1 MRTLPSSRTSEKS
14 ILIVTQT
21 FDPHADELLLLLR
34 YMGHEPIRVNTD
46 ALPGNALLSYTFA
59 RGTEDCAQRDALAH
73 PQAHYT
79 LFLDGRLI
87 EAQQVHAVWWR
98 RPAPYQFVGTL
109 LPEELRLATA
119 ETEQAMQ
126 AFWLALLAQDC
137 AWMSTPA
144 ALTLACNLP
153 EQMRRAQHYGFATP
167 RMLITTR
174 AGQMR
179 TFYRETAGQMVYC
192 LLSCL
197 GTPILDGCQHP
208 TTQAAAALVS
218 PDLLAA
224 FEQMVSVPCL
234 FYERLPVQHFLV
246 VVMIADQ
253 VFTAQTTPTA
263 PLDQVP
269 HWWSSQG
276 STLPYEP
283 VVLPTPLVDRCRAYV
298 QSYGLTFG
306 VVWLARGPENQLFF
320 VSLDPVGSFLWL
332 EQQCPELRMSET
344 LAQWLI
350 DGKQAEQ

>member
-1 MRTLPSSRTSEKS
+1 MHMPPSSQTTEKS

-34 YMGHEPIRVNTD
+34 YMGQEPIRVNTD
-46 ALPGNALLSYTFA
+46 AIPGNALLSYTFA
-59 RGTEDCAQRDALAH
+59 RGAENLARRDALESPLAR
-73 PQAHYT
+73 YT

-87 EAQQVHAVWWR
+87 EAQQIHAVWWR

-109 LPEELRLATA
+109 LPEELHLAA
-119 ETEQAMQ
+119 METRQAMQ

-153 EQMRRAQHYGFATP
+153 EQMRRGQHYGFATP
-167 RMLITTR
+167 RTLITTR

-179 TFYRETAGQMVYC
+179 TFYQETDGQMVFC
-192 LLSCL
+192 MLSSL
-197 GTPILDGCQHP
+197 GTPILDGWQQP
-208 TTQAAAALVS
+208 ATQAAAALVS
-218 PDLLAA
+218 SDLLAA

-234 FYERLPVQHFLV
+234 FYEHLPAQQFLV
-246 VVMIADQ
+246 VVIIADQ
-253 VFTAQTTPTA
+253 VFAAQTTPTA
-263 PLDQVP
+263 PLDQVA
-269 HWWSSQG
+269 HWWSPQVCE
-276 STLPYEP
+276 LPYEP
-283 VVLPTPLVDRCRAYV
+283 AVLPASLVDHCRAYV

-306 VVWLARGPENQLFF
+306 VMRLVRGPENQYFF

-350 DGKQAEQ
+350 DGKKGAQ